1 MGFRFRRSF
10 KIAPGVRLNM
20 GRSGFTSMS
29 VGPRGLKMNVGA
41 RGVRTTVGIPGTGIS
56 YTTSTAT
63 GRRTAHNQVPLNAAS
78 IQMGVRVK
86 PHDSHKVLKTAGTLL
101 LALVVAAAVHP
112 VVGLLVGIVLLW
124 LTLRSGKHT
133 PAPLVASAPVSALV
147 SAEPPQLTLRA
158 APSHHALERLRLTA
172 ATKLVSD
179 TAGGSKRVGQLQAGC
194 DVTVLSRRPGW
205 MFIQAESGVEG
216 WARDQNWTALPR

>member
-20 GRSGFTSMS
+20 GRTGFTSVS
-29 VGPRGLKMNVGA
+29 VGGKGLTANVGR
-41 RGVRTTVGIPGTGIS
+41 RGVRTTVGLPGTGIS

-78 IQMGVRVK
+78 IQVGVRK
-86 PHDSHKVLKTAGTLL
+86 PHNSHKVLKTLGTLL
-101 LALVVAAAVHP
+101 LALIVAAAVHP

-133 PAPLVASAPVSALV
+133 PAPLVVSAPVSVLV
-147 SAEPPQLTLRA
+147 SPEPPQPTLRPT
-158 APSHHALERLRLTA
+158 PSHHGLEQLRLTA
-172 ATKLVSD
+172 STKLASD
-179 TAGGSKRVGQLQAGC
+179 ATGGSKRVGQLQAGC

-216 WARDQNWTALPR
+216 WARDENWTALPR